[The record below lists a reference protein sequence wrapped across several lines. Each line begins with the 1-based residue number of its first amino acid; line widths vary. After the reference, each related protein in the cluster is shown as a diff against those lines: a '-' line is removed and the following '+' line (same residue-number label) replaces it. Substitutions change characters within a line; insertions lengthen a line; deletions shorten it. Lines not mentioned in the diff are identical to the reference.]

1 MARKGRFPSGGMAL
15 FLAILLQFV
24 SSSCESDVEILRK
37 FKESLK
43 NADALANWDGSK
55 PPCNGDHE
63 EWQGVLCENGFVWG
77 LQLENMGLGGV
88 IDVDVLVELRNLRT
102 LSLMNN
108 NFNGNLPNFTK
119 LGSLKSIFLSNN
131 KFYGEIPSNTFN
143 GMLSLKKIH
152 LANNKFSGSIPES
165 LTTLPRL
172 MELMLENNEFE
183 GTIPHFPQ
191 IDRLKV
197 FDVSNNQ
204 LVGEIPR
211 TLSHMNPSAFS
222 GNENLCGQPLKPCRA
237 KGNLSIGTI
246 IILSILVAA
255 ALAALVAVVIILRHN
270 RTPQESDQ
278 TPSITSLNRM
288 EEGQSTVAVVG
299 SSPPDQSKK
308 SDQSVRLTFLKE
320 SNDRFDMTDLL
331 KASAEILGSGIFGST
346 YKAALND
353 GKVVVVKRFRHMNNL
368 NREEFNEHMRRLGRL
383 NHPNLLPIVAFYY
396 RKEEK
401 LLVSEFMDNVSLSV
415 HLHGNR
421 SRGHPSPDWPTR
433 LNIVKGIVRG
443 LSYLYDQLP
452 SLTAPHGHL
461 KSSNVVLDKSF
472 NPILNDYGLV
482 PLITQ
487 EHAQEH
493 MISYKSPEYK
503 RSGRVTKKT
512 DIWSLGILILEILTG
527 RFPSNFLQQGKRS
540 DTDLATWVESVLRD
554 DSSSVDVFDK
564 EMGTNKQCEGEMMK
578 LLKIGLN
585 CCDAEVEKRPDIKEV
600 ELKIEEIKE
609 KEGDDD
615 FYSSYTSEADTK
627 SSKGLSN
634 DNIHATS

>member
-1 MARKGRFPSGGMAL
+1 MARKGRFPSGGVVL
-15 FLAILLQFV
+15 FLAIGLMRFV
-24 SSSCESDVEILRK
+24 ASSSESDVEILRK
-37 FKESLK
+37 FKESLN
-43 NADALANWDGSK
+43 NAGGLADWDGSN

-63 EWQGVLCENGFVWG
+63 EWRGVLCENGFVWG

-88 IDVDVLVELRNLRT
+88 IDVDVLGELRNLRT
-102 LSLMNN
+102 LSFMNN
-108 NFNGNLPNFTK
+108 NFDGNLPNFTK

-131 KFYGEIPSNTFN
+131 KFYGEIPSNTFD

-172 MELMLENNEFE
+172 MELLLENNEFD
-183 GTIPHFPQ
+183 GTIPQFTHT
-191 IDRLKV
+191 DRLKV

-204 LVGEIPR
+204 LIGEIPR

-222 GNENLCGQPLKPCRA
+222 GNEDLCGQPLKPCHA
-237 KGNLSIGTI
+237 KGDLSIGSI
-246 IILSILVAA
+246 IVLAILVAA
-255 ALAALVAVVIILRHN
+255 ALAALVAVVIILRRNKTQH
-270 RTPQESDQ
+270 DQ
-278 TPSITSLNRM
+278 TPSISSLSRI

-320 SNDRFDMTDLL
+320 SDDRFDMTDLL

-353 GKVVVVKRFRHMNNL
+353 GRVMVVKRFRHMNNL

-383 NHPNLLPIVAFYY
+383 DHPNLLPIVAFYY

-401 LLVSEFMDNVSLSV
+401 LLVSEFMENVSLSV

-461 KSSNVVLDKSF
+461 KSSNIVLDKSF
-472 NPILNDYGLV
+472 NPVLNDYGLV
-482 PLITQ
+482 PVITQ

-503 RSGRVTKKT
+503 HSGRVTKKT

-527 RFPSNFLQQGKRS
+527 RFPSNFLQQGKGS

-554 DSSSVDVFDK
+554 DSSTVDLFDK
-564 EMGTNKQCEGEMMK
+564 EMGANKQCEGKMMK

-615 FYSSYTSEADTK
+615 FYSSYTSEADMK
-627 SSKGLSN
+627 SSRESSDDIN
-634 DNIHATS
+634 HATS